1 MSTIN
6 QCTKCITGE
15 TKIIQFY
22 RLCITCSAVGV
33 CLNCAGICHE
43 NHTLG
48 PLLREKFYCQCH
60 QITNCCRAL
69 NQFADVSSTNHE
81 GNGTAN
87 GKTAKKR
94 KFNGVKSEK
103 IYVWTK
109 HNKSGKLFLSPC
121 YYQTK
126 EEANQAIK
134 QIFIQQNPWHL
145 DEKELYFQ
153 DSFTMQYDEQGLL
166 TMKIIGDN
174 HELWETGADIIDGPV
189 PADSLVITGIQSS
202 QSHDE
207 HVPPPSATSH
217 KKAKSSSIA
226 NNHHLSPVGIS
237 ILAIKDTHH
246 SNGVENHFK
255 PSPNTSTL
263 DDDDDMVIFTDLKPR
278 YEDFADMDK
287 EKGKKKSRP
296 KKEAG
301 APKGPVASY
310 MMFSNSKREQVVA
323 ENPGLSMIEISRT
336 IGQHWKS
343 LSAEEKQPYEELAK
357 KDKERYAREME
368 EFKRRKS
375 NGEAIVFL
383 QPAPKAKGKPGPK
396 PKQKPAPIPEIESV
410 DHEADIENASH
421 DSGKVDHDDDSGSML
436 VESSDEKK
444 SNIDSGA
451 EDSSPDNVIEV

>member
-69 NQFADVSSTNHE
+69 NQFADVSSANHE
-81 GNGTAN
+81 GNGTN

-153 DSFTMQYDEQGLL
+153 DSFTMQYNEQGLL

-174 HELWETGADIIDGPV
+174 NELWESGADIIDGPV

-207 HVPPPSATSH
+207 HVPPPSNASH
-217 KKAKSSSIA
+217 KKAKSSSQA
-226 NNHHLSPVGIS
+226 NNHLSPVGS
-237 ILAIKDTHH
+237 SSLGVKDGHH

-255 PSPNTSTL
+255 LSPNTSTL

-278 YEDFADMDK
+278 YEDFADVDK
-287 EKGKKKSRP
+287 DKGKKKSTRP

-310 MMFSNSKREQVVA
+310 MMFSNTKREQVVA

-383 QPAPKAKGKPGPK
+383 QPPPKAKGKPGPK

-451 EDSSPDNVIEV
+451 EDSSPENVIEV